1 MIDIQTFRQAALA
14 YPGAAEEPH
23 FEKTSFRIGKKIFAT
38 YDAKNNRACLKLTE
52 SDQDLF
58 SLYDKTIIY
67 PIPNKWGKMGW
78 TFIELGR
85 VNPATCL
92 DALKH
97 AYELV
102 SSPKKTTK
110 SVNRKK

>member
-1 MIDIQTFRQAALA
+1 MVDLKTFRHAALA
-14 YPGAAEEPH
+14 YPGATEESH
-23 FEKTSFRIGKKIFAT
+23 FEKTSFRVGKKIFAS

-58 SLYDKTIIY
+58 ALHDKTIIY

-78 TFIELGR
+78 TFIELNR
-85 VNPATCL
+85 VNQDTFL

-102 SSPKKTTK
+102 ATKKTAK
-110 SVNRKK
+110 SPRREK

>member
-1 MIDIQTFRQAALA
+1 MVDLKTFRQTALA
-14 YPGAAEEPH
+14 YPNATEEPH
-23 FEKTSFRIGKKIFAT
+23 FEKTSFRVGKKIFAT

-52 SDQDLF
+52 SDQDIF

-78 TFIELGR
+78 TFIELSR
-85 VNPATCL
+85 VNPDTFL

-102 SSPKKTTK
+102 AAKKTAK
-110 SVNRKK
+110 PAKGKK